1 MVFSRF
7 ESTQDTGLQED
18 CRRPATRC
26 SGIALMVVMVV
37 FIVLYMM
44 VYHLSFYTVMEGQ
57 IARVRHGDLQGQDAL
72 YSVAQLVMAQLTE
85 DLVQDVTGGGEEQAA
100 GSAPAAAGGAG
111 GRGAPRG
118 GGGGEAGRFVA
129 LQTGSQ
135 GGAGA
140 AGTPSYYDYL
150 MEAVFNSQQHEI
162 GDVKVKATVIDN
174 ERSFDLNRLFDYA
187 PLPPEED
194 VLSGPGGDLSAD
206 DLADLAA
213 DSTGDQERDEK
224 NLTARIR
231 SRVGLIN
238 RDDDQEDGEEA
249 GNELENVAGLEEES
263 ELTEFVEPTEFQQEA
278 TRQMLARAIEVI
290 VSMNEDWG
298 FLYAY
303 DGGTGSYDSERIAGD
318 IVEYVL
324 ARRTSPEQNRIYHVN
339 ELMNIPSITREL
351 YYGPKLVEI
360 PEEGLETDTG
370 FLLKEDEFGDI
381 SSTYLYSDDIQME
394 REEQGAYISEQMD
407 LMKESYGGALPL
419 GLLSQQASQF
429 AGTFG
434 ALKTN
439 PLTSGMTGPAQVLDE
454 EGNEYVEQPQKPIG
468 LREIFTSFSSGK
480 ININTA
486 PVAVLYALLPS
497 LKEGNEEEAETVALA
512 INDYR
517 YEFQEWEEEEGVDT
531 EEVGV
536 EPVKNLGQPRRPLP
550 PEDEEYTEGFDL
562 ESMVGLDQFGAAD
575 SGAALADVD
584 TNYFTSLQQIELV
597 DGTAGDAD
605 DLLTSDAGVDRVDA
619 EDDPLLQRV
628 LNDYGKVMCF
638 AGTYFTI
645 ELKAKSKGSP
655 LVKSGILIIKRDAQ
669 NKLMEVILWKELQD

>member
-7 ESTQDTGLQED
+7 ESTRDSCLQED
-18 CRRPATRC
+18 CSRPATRR

-44 VYHLSFYTVMEGQ
+44 VYHLSFYTIMEGK

-85 DLVQDVTGGGEEQAA
+85 DLVQDITGGNEEQAA
-100 GSAPAAAGGAG
+100 GSAPAPGGEG
-111 GRGAPRG
+111 GRGASRG

-129 LQTGSQ
+129 LQAGQQ

-150 MEAVFNSQQHEI
+150 LEAIFNQQQHEI
-162 GDVKVKATVIDN
+162 GDVKVKATIIDN
-174 ERSFDLNRLFDYA
+174 ERCFDLNRLFDYA

-206 DLADLAA
+206 DLADIAA
-213 DSTGDQERDEK
+213 DSTGNQEQDEK

-231 SRVGLIN
+231 SRVGLLN
-238 RDDDQEDGEEA
+238 RDDDQEGGEEA
-249 GNELENVAGLEEES
+249 GDELENVAGLEEES
-263 ELTEFVEPTEFQQEA
+263 ELNEFVEPTEFQQEA

-303 DGGTGSYDSERIAGD
+303 EGGTGSYDSERIAGD

-324 ARRTSPEQNRIYHVN
+324 ARRTSPEQNRIYHIN
-339 ELMNIPSITREL
+339 ELLNIPSITREL
-351 YYGPKLVEI
+351 YYGPQLVDL

-370 FLLKEDEFGDI
+370 FLLQEDEFGDV
-381 SSTYLYSDDIQME
+381 SSTFIYSDEMQME
-394 REEQGAYISEQMD
+394 RDEQSSYISEQME
-407 LMKESYGGALPL
+407 LMQESYGSALPL

-434 ALKTN
+434 ALQAN
-439 PLTSGMTGPAQVLDE
+439 PLTSGMTGPAQVFDD
-454 EGNEYVEQPQKPIG
+454 EGNEYIEQPQKPIG
-468 LREIFTSFSSGK
+468 LKEIFTSFSSGK
-480 ININTA
+480 INLNTA

-497 LKEGNEEEAETVALA
+497 LTEGNDEEAESVALG

-517 YEFQEWEEEEGVDT
+517 YEFQDWEEEEGVDT
-531 EEVGV
+531 EEVGAA
-536 EPVKNLGQPRRPLP
+536 PVKNLGQPRRPLP
-550 PEDEEYTEGFDL
+550 PEDEEFTEGFDL
-562 ESMVGLDQFGAAD
+562 ESMVGLDQSGAAD

-584 TNYFTSLQQIELV
+584 TNYFTSLEQIELV
-597 DGTAGDAD
+597 DGTEGDVD
-605 DLLTSDAGVDRVDA
+605 DLLTSDAGIDRVDA

-628 LNDYGKVMCF
+628 LNDYRKVMCF